1 MLLDGRAVARSGS
14 VPQYFLS
21 SKRHSWLRRNAP
33 ILNVDVLLQRDK
45 NSALT
50 NAASPTGWE
59 MPASANIRAV
69 PGNGWLLCNQ
79 TEKEDRHENHLQCVD
94 SFGGAVGMGPAS
106 VPAQA
111 EQQRASRAAHTK
123 RVIKRHGTRG
133 TRKTPLPRIK
143 KPSRHGI
150 RPASRTLPTI
160 RERQNTRT
168 VKIPAMPGM
177 KMKRAAVISNLT
189 ERNHPPLPPDIS

>member
-79 TEKEDRHENHLQCVD
+79 TEKEGRHENHLQCVD
-94 SFGGAVGMGPAS
+94 SFGGAVGMGPAICS
-106 VPAQA
+106 SAGGAAAGKQGSSHQEGNKEARDARDEKDATAQD
-111 EQQRASRAAHTK
+111 K
-123 RVIKRHGTRG
+123 
-133 TRKTPLPRIK
+133 KT
-143 KPSRHGI
+143 KPSRDTSGLKDTSHHF
-150 RPASRTLPTI
+150 
-160 RERQNTRT
+160 
-168 VKIPAMPGM
+168 V
-177 KMKRAAVISNLT
+177 
-189 ERNHPPLPPDIS
+189 